1 MASVN
6 TLLSARVGKRSCLVT
21 EALVHYDLLDGE
33 RAGPLLPELSNLFR
47 QVYAEPPYSLTDE
60 DVSIFQDSYR
70 RQVRHERFALV
81 TATADRHLVGF
92 AFGLPLSPDTSW
104 WSSLLTPLP
113 ADVTDEWPGRTFALI
128 EFGVVKAWR
137 RRGIGKALHDR
148 LLQSRSEQRAT
159 LTVLPDAS
167 AAQAAYA
174 RLGWHKVAQTRNPL
188 PGDPI
193 FDVLLKQ
200 LDSDGRQA
208 PLGRLWVR

>member
-1 MASVN
+1 MA
-6 TLLSARVGKRSCLVT
+6 
-21 EALVHYDLLDGE
+21 EASIHHDLLDGQ
-33 RAGPLLPELSNLFR
+33 RAGLLLPELSSLFR

-60 DVSIFQDSYR
+60 DVSIFQESYR
-70 RQVRHERFALV
+70 RQVRDEGFALV

-104 WSSLLTPLP
+104 WSRLLTPLP
-113 ADVTDEWPGRTFALI
+113 VDVTKEWPRRTFALI

-137 RRGIGKALHDR
+137 RRGIGRTLHDR
-148 LLQSRSEQRAT
+148 LLQPRSEQRAT
-159 LTVLPDAS
+159 LTVLPDAT

-174 RLGWHKVAQTRNPL
+174 RWGWQKVAQTRNPL

-200 LDSDGRQA
+200 LGS
-208 PLGRLWVR
+208 